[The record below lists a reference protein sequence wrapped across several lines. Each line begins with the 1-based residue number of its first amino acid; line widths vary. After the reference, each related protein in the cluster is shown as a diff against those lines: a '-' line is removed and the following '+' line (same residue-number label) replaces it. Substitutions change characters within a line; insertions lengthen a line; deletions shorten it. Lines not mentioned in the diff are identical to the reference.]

1 LVVTAELRLLGP
13 PSLIKAGRPA
23 RLHSAKTLALLAYL
37 ILEADVSHR
46 REKLAGLLWG
56 ESPDARARQSLRQ
69 ALYSLRRVLGR
80 ELLALEEGV
89 VIFEPPPGLWVDA
102 LEFLSLAPGDP
113 SSKDL
118 EALRRAAHLYRGA
131 LLEGLELS
139 DCPAFDE
146 WLFFQRDALEQR
158 VVSVLQALVDELL
171 HQGEHRE
178 AQTFAARLVTL
189 DPLHE
194 GAHRR
199 LMRIYAALGDR
210 DGVRRQYRL
219 CTDVLAGEMG
229 IEPAAETQALYR
241 QLTAAVPGPRVS
253 SEPAGAPPPGE
264 QVLALPFW
272 GRERELAALQARLDQ
287 AIAGQGGLIL
297 VSGEA
302 GMGKTRLV
310 AEFVRRSTGAAAAPV
325 RCLSGQCYELEVHA
339 PYTVWGD
346 ALQPLSTPD
355 WGPLLADL
363 AEVWRCQ
370 LARLVPELGPPAD
383 DIEGVTV
390 AESRLRLLQG
400 VVQSLKCLA
409 HTCPLLLWF
418 DDLHWADDTSL
429 ELLHYVFRHA
439 ATYPL
444 LIIGTYRPE
453 AVADTPYLEHL
464 LRETGHA
471 TRPSVL
477 ELTPLDQEAIG
488 QMLMHLGMGRPADLP
503 GRLYR
508 HSAGIPFLLVETLR
522 AMLELG
528 TLRHEPDGRLIQA
541 DAKSWPV
548 PRRVQDLIKARLA
561 PLDEEQQRVLA
572 AGAVIGRPFDLHLLR
587 LVSGLPELRLLDIVE
602 QLLGRLIFDE
612 RAGMLPGQVLDFH
625 HDYYRRVIYAR
636 LGGVQRQALHRRAGR
651 ALLALH
657 RTRPKTVM
665 EEVAYH
671 YEQAGDFPAVT
682 YLAQAAQQA
691 EELFAYSH
699 AADLYGRA
707 LTLQAIYLAE
717 DPAAR
722 FDLLLA
728 REAVLD
734 RQGRRAEQGNDV
746 AELVELAETLRDA
759 RRLAVACV
767 RQAGF
772 FTCSG
777 QYAEA
782 RRSGEQAL
790 VLYRQADDKAGEA
803 QALREL
809 GFLHWSAGDYGT
821 ALTYAREA
829 LALHRRQADVDG
841 EATALH
847 NLAEIYRGLGSP
859 RQALARYEA
868 ALNLHWARQ
877 DRRRQGLT
885 LYGMAH
891 ALRQL
896 GDSNQALA
904 RYQEALDHCRAAG
917 DRLMTSR
924 VHHALASLHWEAGAL
939 DQALE
944 NIQQALAIS
953 QEIGYGPGIAHGL
966 IALSD
971 IQARRGDVDA
981 AREHLQ
987 EAMTWLQ
994 LTEDQSGLTQA
1005 QTRLGA
1011 LEKGVAQ
1018 ELDASTAKSWVKS
1031 HVTLTEGKVY
1041 CEFESPIAQL
1051 RL

>member
-37 ILEADVSHR
+37 ILEADVSHS

-69 ALYSLRRVLGR
+69 ALYSLRRALGSQC
-80 ELLALEEGV
+80 LALEEGAV
-89 VIFEPPPGLWVDA
+89 VFDPPPDLWVDV
-102 LEFLSLAPGDP
+102 LEFPSLAPGDP
-113 SSKDL
+113 NLRDL
-118 EALRRAAHLYRGA
+118 DALRRAAHLYRGT

-146 WLFFQRDALEQR
+146 WLFFQRDTLEQR
-158 VVSVLQALVDELL
+158 IVGVLQALVDELL
-171 HQGEHRE
+171 RQGEYRE
-178 AQTFAARLVTL
+178 AQAFAGRLVTL

-194 GAHRR
+194 GAHQR
-199 LMRIYAALGDR
+199 LMRIYAVLGDR

-229 IEPAAETQALYR
+229 IEPGAETQALYR
-241 QLTAAVPGPRVS
+241 QLTSAVPGPRVS
-253 SEPAGAPPPGE
+253 PEPAAASLPGE
-264 QVLALPFW
+264 QALVLPFW

-302 GMGKTRLV
+302 GMGKTWLV
-310 AEFVRRSTGAAAAPV
+310 AEFVRRITQPAVPPV

-346 ALQPLSTPD
+346 TLQPLSTPD
-355 WGPLLADL
+355 WQPLLAGL
-363 AEVWRCQ
+363 AEVWRRQ

-390 AESRLRLLQG
+390 AESRLQLLQG
-400 VVQSLKCLA
+400 VVQSLNCLTRA
-409 HTCPLLLWF
+409 CPLLLWI
-418 DDLHWADDTSL
+418 DDLHWADEASL
-429 ELLHYVFRHA
+429 ELLHYVSRHA
-439 ATYPL
+439 AAYPL

-453 AVADTPYLEHL
+453 AAAGTSYLEHH
-464 LRETGHA
+464 LRRSVHA
-471 TRPSVL
+471 DGPSVL
-477 ELTPLDQEAIG
+477 ELRPLDQEAVG
-488 QMLMHLGMGRPADLP
+488 QMLMHLGMGWPADLP

-522 AMLELG
+522 ALVESG
-528 TLRHEPDGRLIQA
+528 TLRHEPDGRLIEA
-541 DAKSWPV
+541 DARSWPV
-548 PRRVQDLIKARLA
+548 PRRVQDLINTRLA
-561 PLDEEQQRVLA
+561 PLDAEQHRVLA

-587 LVSGLPELRLLDIVE
+587 LVSGLPELRLLNLVG
-602 QLLGRLIFDE
+602 QLLGRAIFE
-612 RAGMLPGQVLDFH
+612 EKAEMLPGQALDFH
-625 HDYYRRVIYAR
+625 HDYFRRVIYAG
-636 LGGVQRQALHRRAGR
+636 LGAVQRQALHRRVGR

-657 RTRPKTVM
+657 RGRPKTVT

-671 YEQAGDFPAVT
+671 YEQAGDLLAVT

-691 EELFAYSH
+691 EELFAYNH
-699 AADLYGRA
+699 ATDLYGRA
-707 LTLQAIYLAE
+707 LALQGSYLGE
-717 DPAAR
+717 DLAGR

-734 RQGRRAEQGNDV
+734 RQGRRAEQGKDV
-746 AELVELAETLRDA
+746 AELVELAETLEDA
-759 RRLAVACV
+759 HRLAVACV

-772 FTCSG
+772 FTYSG
-777 QYAEA
+777 RYAEA

-790 VLYRQADDKAGEA
+790 VLYRQADDRAGEA

-809 GFLHWSAGDYGT
+809 GFLHWSAGDYST
-821 ALTYAREA
+821 ALIYVREA
-829 LALHRRQADVDG
+829 LTLHRRLGDVDG

-847 NLAEIYRGLGSP
+847 NLAEIHRSLGSP
-859 RQALARYEA
+859 RQALAQYEA

-896 GDSNQALA
+896 GDFDQALV
-904 RYQEALDHCRAAG
+904 RYHGALDHCRASG

-924 VHHALASLHWEAGAL
+924 VHHALASLHWEAGAP

-944 NIQQALAIS
+944 HIHQALSIS

-971 IQARRGDVDA
+971 IQAQRGDVEV

-987 EAMTWLQ
+987 EAMTWLR
-994 LTEDQSGLTQA
+994 LTEDQAGLAQA
-1005 QTRLGA
+1005 QARLGV
-1011 LEKGVAQ
+1011 LEKGTPE
-1018 ELDASTAKSWVKS
+1018 ELAASTTKGWVKS
-1031 HVTLTEGKVY
+1031 HVALTEGKVY
-1041 CEFESPIAQL
+1041 CEFESPIARL
-1051 RL
+1051 RS